1 MRRYPF
7 RRLPPR
13 MTSQDFANAI
23 PTNRTVHS
31 YPPPPQPVPPPETFQ
46 PPPPPQ
52 LPRAPLAPADP
63 DDVLS
68 IVAAAVELA
77 NDVAAA
83 KAAAATAAQPPPPPQ
98 LQPPPPPQLQPP
110 PAPPSATERP
120 CRHTSDI
127 PAEKIPTSLNR
138 TPRKKL
144 FRKAPSPHVRL
155 GPIEESAL
163 LNHERRCTICRH
175 PDRDAIEQEFLD
187 WDLPQHIAYHH
198 KLSHESLVYRHAHAV
213 GLFDRRRR
221 QVSAALEY
229 IVERASQ
236 VHPTADGVI
245 RAVRALSCLNADGV
259 WTELPSRVIFSA
271 SAPAPPVNVAQPAT
285 PCLAAAPT
293 ITISPQPRAP
303 AKKPAKKR
311 ARTKRANR
319 K

>member
-13 MTSQDFANAI
+13 ITSQDFANAI
-23 PTNRTVHS
+23 PTNRTAHS

-46 PPPPPQ
+46 PPPPQP
-52 LPRAPLAPADP
+52 PRVPLAPADA
-63 DDVLS
+63 DEVLS

-83 KAAAATAAQPPPPPQ
+83 KAAAATAAAP
-98 LQPPPPPQLQPP
+98 PPPPPQLQPP
-110 PAPPSATERP
+110 PAPPGAAERP
-120 CRHTSDI
+120 CRDTSDI

-144 FRKAPSPHVRL
+144 SRKAPSAHVRL

-163 LNHERRCTICRH
+163 LNHECRCTICRH

-187 WDLPQHIAYHH
+187 WNLPRDIAYHY
-198 KLSHESLVYRHAHAV
+198 KLSHGSLVYRHAHAV
-213 GLFDRRRR
+213 GLFERRRR

-245 RAVRALSCLNADGV
+245 RAVRALSCLNAEGV
-259 WTELPSRVIFSA
+259 WTELPARVIFSA

-293 ITISPQPRAP
+293 ITISPQPHAS

-311 ARTKRANR
+311 VQTKHVNR
-319 K
+319 KRV